1 MASIDHRVASIVD
14 NRDDLSSED
23 EDALLA
29 SLEEDDD
36 HALSALRE
44 QRMQQLHDEVQRS
57 KTMREA
63 GTGSYREIKD
73 EKEVMEVTTGTKL
86 CVVHFFKPDFGRC
99 GVMDGH
105 LEVLAPKHFDT
116 RFIKINV
123 ENAPFLVTKLKVQVL
138 PCVIAFVNGVGQDRI
153 IGFEGLGQGDKFTTM
168 DLEARLLAAG
178 VLTRA
183 KITGEERRTSAK
195 KVEEEYDDD
204 DWD

>member
-105 LEVLAPKHFDT
+105 LEVSLLMINLLL
-116 RFIKINV
+116 RRVMLIK
-123 ENAPFLVTKLKVQVL
+123 
-138 PCVIAFVNGVGQDRI
+138 
-153 IGFEGLGQGDKFTTM
+153 
-168 DLEARLLAAG
+168 
-178 VLTRA
+178 
-183 KITGEERRTSAK
+183 
-195 KVEEEYDDD
+195 
-204 DWD
+204 